1 MQLQTLAALA
11 LYLHVRSDAFHLQLA
26 KFIPECIDDSVRGTT
41 FDPIACCYC
50 TFFPKPGWKLM
61 EKYQQ
66 EADCSVWKMCRNIQ
80 DRMKNIEFY

>member
-66 EADCSVWKMCRNIQ
+66 EADCCVWKMCWNIQ
-80 DRMKNIEFY
+80 DRMKNI